1 MRKVINWCAFII
13 LAALSGAYYMFL
25 TSSYCLHPTGTSVP
39 LGLSA
44 LSLWYLNVDK
54 EKNQVHSY
62 NNEYRR
68 KQRELLKSQQG
79 ERS

>member
-1 MRKVINWCAFII
+1 MRKVINWAAFII
-13 LAALSGAYYMFL
+13 L
-25 TSSYCLHPTGTSVP
+25 GTSIP

-44 LSLWYLNVDK
+44 LSLCYLNVDK

-68 KQRELLKSQQG
+68 KQRELLKSQHG
-79 ERS
+79 EEKG